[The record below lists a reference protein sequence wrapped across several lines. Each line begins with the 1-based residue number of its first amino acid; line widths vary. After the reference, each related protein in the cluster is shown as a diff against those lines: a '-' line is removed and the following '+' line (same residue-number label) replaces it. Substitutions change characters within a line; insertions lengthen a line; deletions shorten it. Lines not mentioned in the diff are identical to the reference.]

1 MTDERWQVAY
11 AIYEAAASLAEPE
24 RHQYVHAAAPD
35 AEIAGKV
42 LAMLGEM
49 ETTAESNGFP
59 EPANTR
65 ETALAPPLL
74 APGSHLGPY
83 EILDCI
89 GHGGMGLVYRAR
101 DPRLDRQVAIK
112 LLLPDMAGDPQARE
126 RLRREALAAAALD
139 HPFICKIFEI
149 GEDGDALFLVME
161 YIAGETLHRRLQ
173 DGRMPL
179 SETLRVAGEMA
190 DALEEA
196 HAKRLLHRDL
206 KPSNIMI
213 THQGHVKV
221 MDFGLAKRIADQPRD
236 ADSTVSV
243 EVRSTQLSVPGM
255 LLGTP
260 DYMSPEQV
268 NGLALDVRSD
278 LFSFGVILAEM
289 ISGRNPFRR
298 PSMMETLSAVLR
310 DSPDFGG
317 DIQLG
322 VTVQGL
328 VVMARRMLAKD
339 AAQRYASIAEMRAD
353 LARLAASSQTGD
365 APFPAEKRSADS
377 IRPIGRAADLKQ
389 LTRQLEE
396 ALAGRGSLV
405 LIGGEPGI
413 GKTHLASALLEA
425 ARSRGAF
432 AVTGHCYEMEGSAPY
447 LPFIEMLEHSAR
459 SVPPDTFRYALGD
472 DAPEVAK
479 LMPELRRMFPDIPPA
494 LELPPEQQRRFLFNG
509 YRGFI
514 ERSTRLTPMM
524 ALFEDLQWAD
534 EPTLLLLQHL
544 AQTVAGMPML
554 MIGTYRDVDLEVG
567 RPCARTLESLLR
579 QKLGTRILLRR
590 LQVTGVEEML
600 TALGAQPPPPSLT
613 RVVFEG
619 TEGNPF
625 FVEEVF
631 RHLAEE
637 GKLFDENGAFR
648 PGLRGD
654 QLQVPEGVRLVLGRR
669 LERLSEDARRILTT
683 AALIG
688 RVFSLELLEELEKT
702 QSDAALEAVEE
713 AERAHLVETERR
725 GRQIRYRFV
734 HELVRQTLSETLSVP
749 RRQRLH
755 ARVAQVMERV
765 YAPTID
771 AHASALAHH
780 LYQAGSSVDREKTIH
795 FLSLAATEAS
805 KAAAHEEALDHLEN
819 AISLLDDE
827 RSARIADLHARRA
840 GALGSL
846 WRHQEAVQEYERAL
860 ALYDALGEHLRF
872 VEACAPLA
880 IFLSRTGQ
888 LQDAR
893 KIVDRAARHAKDAP
907 ASIRCALLA
916 LEANTGASIGEIDRA
931 LELFDELHNCSENEL
946 LPRVVGLVTEQ
957 EMYTRYDAG
966 QLDLCEAAAR
976 KASRFFEQAGEVWSL
991 ADVAIGLFSP
1001 PLQSGRPAEAEG
1013 LIYEAIRHATQVG
1026 HDVAKSCA
1034 LGSLPLMYLAKGDL
1048 ESAERAAREAL
1059 AFGESCHFGWL
1070 FMAETILGGILL
1082 YRAQTEEGLSLL
1094 TKAVRGPT
1102 THFSGFPQGLLALGM
1117 TAAEK
1122 DGAANVFTAAMQFLP
1137 RPGTSRGTGAW
1148 HAVLCLTEALC
1159 LCGRREEAGSLQLEA
1174 EKIAAEWDCNMVGF
1188 PVLTAAGIAAACAG
1202 NWTRAEA
1209 HHRASIARMEAVPY
1223 ATAQPIARYWY
1234 ADMLAQRG
1242 GPGDIDAAK
1251 ALLQASIT
1259 ASDAIGLVLYARLA
1273 RQRLARIA

>member
-1 MTDERWQVAY
+1 MTDERWQVTY

-24 RHQYVHAAAPD
+24 RQQYVHAAAPD

-42 LAMLGEM
+42 LAMLDEM
-49 ETTAESNGFP
+49 KITDESNAFP

-65 ETALAPPLL
+65 EDALAPPLL
-74 APGSHLGPY
+74 VPGSHLGPY

-89 GHGGMGLVYRAR
+89 GRGGMGLVYRAR

-112 LLLPDMAGDPQARE
+112 LLLPDMAADPQARE

-161 YIAGETLHRRLQ
+161 YIAGVTLHRRLQ
-173 DGRMPL
+173 NGRMPL

-196 HAKRLLHRDL
+196 HIKRLLHRDL

-221 MDFGLAKRIADQPRD
+221 MDFGLAKRIADRPPD
-236 ADSTVSV
+236 ANSTVSV
-243 EVRSTQLSVPGM
+243 EMRSAQLTVPGT

-268 NGLALDVRSD
+268 KGLTLDVRSD

-289 ISGRNPFRR
+289 ISGRNPFRKS
-298 PSMMETLSAVLR
+298 SMAETLSAVLR

-317 DIQLG
+317 DIQQG
-322 VTVQGL
+322 VTVEGL

-353 LARLAASSQTGD
+353 LARLAALSQTAD
-365 APFPAEKRSADS
+365 APISAEKRPADS
-377 IRPIGRAADLKQ
+377 IRPIGRDADLKQ

-396 ALAGRGSLV
+396 ALAGRGSLI

-413 GKTHLASALLEA
+413 GKTHLASALLDA

-432 AVTGHCYEMEGSAPY
+432 AITGHCYEMEGSPPY

-459 SVPPDTFRYALGD
+459 SVPPDTFRYGLGD

-494 LELPPEQQRRFLFNG
+494 LQLPPEQQRRFLFNG
-509 YRGFI
+509 YRGFV
-514 ERSTRLTPMM
+514 ERSTRLTPMV

-544 AQTVAGMPML
+544 AQTVAAMPML

-567 RPCARTLESLLR
+567 RPCAKMLESLLR

-590 LQVTGVEEML
+590 LPVAGVEEML
-600 TALGAQPPPPSLT
+600 RALGAQQPPPSLT

-648 PGLRGD
+648 PGLRGN

-669 LERLSEDARRILTT
+669 LGRLSEDARRILTT

-702 QSDAALEAVEE
+702 QPDAALEAVEE

-725 GRQIRYRFV
+725 GRQTRYLFV
-734 HELVRQTLSETLSVP
+734 HELVRQTLSETLSAP

-765 YAPTID
+765 YAATID
-771 AHASALAHH
+771 AHTSALAHH

-795 FLSLAATEAS
+795 FLSQAATEAS
-805 KAAAHEEALDHLEN
+805 KAAAHEEALDHIEN
-819 AISLLDDE
+819 AISLFEDE
-827 RSARIADLHARRA
+827 RSARVAHLHARRA

-846 WRHQEAVQEYERAL
+846 WRSQEAVQEYERAL
-860 ALYDALGEHLRF
+860 ALYDASGEHLRF
-872 VEACAPLA
+872 VETCVPLA
-880 IFLSRTGQ
+880 IFLVRTGQ

-893 KIVDRAARHAKDAP
+893 AVVNRAARHAKDAP
-907 ASIRCALLA
+907 VSIRCGLLA
-916 LEANTGASIGEIDRA
+916 LEANTGATVGEIDRA
-931 LELFDELHNCSENEL
+931 LELFDELHRTSENEL
-946 LPRVVGLVTEQ
+946 PPGVIGLVTEQ

-966 QLDLCEAAAR
+966 QLDLCEAVAR
-976 KASRFFEQAGEVWSL
+976 KASQIFEHAGDVWSL
-991 ADVAIGLFSP
+991 ADIAIGVYSP
-1001 PLQSGRPAEAEG
+1001 PLLSGRPAEAER
-1013 LIYEAIRHATQVG
+1013 LIHETIRRATQVG
-1026 HDVAKSCA
+1026 HDVAKFCA
-1034 LGSLPLMYLAKGDL
+1034 LAALPVVDLAKGDL
-1048 ESAERAAREAL
+1048 ESAERTAREAL
-1059 AFGESCHFGWL
+1059 AFGESSHFGWL
-1070 FMAETILGGILL
+1070 FTAETSLGGVLL
-1082 YRAQTEEGLSLL
+1082 YRGQSEESLSLL
-1094 TKAVRGPT
+1094 TKAASGPI
-1102 THFSGFPQGLLALGM
+1102 THFSGFPQGLLTLGM
-1117 TAAEK
+1117 TVAK
-1122 DGAANVFTAAMQFLP
+1122 RDDAANACTAAMRFLP

-1148 HAVLCLTEALC
+1148 HAVLSLTEALC
-1159 LCGRREEAGSLQLEA
+1159 LSGRREEAGRLQSEA
-1174 EKIAAEWDCNMVGF
+1174 EKIAAEWDCSMVGF

-1202 NWTRAEA
+1202 NWTSAEK

-1223 ATAQPIARYWY
+1223 VTAQPIARYWY

-1242 GPGDIDAAK
+1242 GPEDIEAAK
-1251 ALLQASIT
+1251 TLLQASIV
-1259 ASDAIGLVLYARLA
+1259 ASDAIGLALYGRLA
-1273 RQRLARIA
+1273 RQRFAQIA

>member
-1 MTDERWQVAY
+1 MTDERWQVTY
-11 AIYEAAASLAEPE
+11 AIYEAAASLAEPQ
-24 RHQYVHAAAPD
+24 RQQYVHAASPD

-42 LAMLGEM
+42 LAMLDEM
-49 ETTAESNGFP
+49 EITAESNAFP

-65 ETALAPPLL
+65 EAAVAPPVLV
-74 APGSHLGPY
+74 PGSHLGPY

-89 GHGGMGLVYRAR
+89 GRGGMGLVYRAR

-112 LLLPDMAGDPQARE
+112 LLLPDMADDPQARE

-149 GEDGDALFLVME
+149 GEDGEALFLVME
-161 YIAGETLHRRLQ
+161 YIAGVTLHRRLQ

-221 MDFGLAKRIADQPRD
+221 MDFGLAKRIADQPPD
-236 ADSTVSV
+236 ANSTVSA
-243 EVRSTQLSVPGM
+243 EKSSAQLTAPGT

-268 NGLALDVRSD
+268 KGLTLDVRSD

-289 ISGRNPFRR
+289 ISGRNPFRKS
-298 PSMMETLSAVLR
+298 SMVETLSAVLR

-317 DIQLG
+317 DIPQG

-339 AAQRYASIAEMRAD
+339 AVQRYASIAEMRAD
-353 LARLAASSQTGD
+353 LARLAASSQAAAATI
-365 APFPAEKRSADS
+365 SADKHP
-377 IRPIGRAADLKQ
+377 RDHFPPIGRDADLKRLTQQ
-389 LTRQLEE
+389 LDE
-396 ALAGRGSLV
+396 ALVGRGSLI

-413 GKTHLASALLEA
+413 GKTHLASALLDA

-432 AVTGHCYEMEGSAPY
+432 AVTGHCYEMEGSPPY

-459 SVPPDTFRYALGD
+459 SVPLDTFRYALGD
-472 DAPEVAK
+472 DAPEVVK
-479 LMPELRRMFPDIPPA
+479 LMPELRRMFPDIPPP

-509 YRGFI
+509 YRGFV
-514 ERSTRLTPMM
+514 ERSTRLTPMV

-544 AQTVAGMPML
+544 AQTVAGMAML

-567 RPCARTLESLLR
+567 RPCARMLESLLR

-590 LQVTGVEEML
+590 LPVAGVEEML
-600 TALGAQPPPPSLT
+600 TALGAQQPPPSLT

-702 QSDAALEAVEE
+702 QPDAALEAVEE

-725 GRQIRYRFV
+725 DRQTRYRFV

-780 LYQAGSSVDREKTIH
+780 LYQAGSSVDRETTMH
-795 FLSLAATEAS
+795 FLSQAATEAS

-827 RSARIADLHARRA
+827 RSTRVADLHARRA

-860 ALYDALGEHLRF
+860 ALYEALGEHLRF
-872 VEACAPLA
+872 VETCAPLA

-893 KIVDRAARHAKDAP
+893 TIIDRAARHAKDAP
-907 ASIRCALLA
+907 ASIRCGLLA
-916 LEANTGASIGEIDRA
+916 LQANTTASVGEIDRA
-931 LELFDELHNCSENEL
+931 LELFDELHKSSENEL
-946 LPRVVGLVTEQ
+946 TPGVIGLVTEQ

-976 KASRFFEQAGEVWSL
+976 KASRIFEQAGDVWSL
-991 ADVAIGLFSP
+991 ADIGIGVYSP
-1001 PLQSGRPAEAEG
+1001 PLQSGRPAEAER
-1013 LIYEAIRHATQVG
+1013 LIRETIRRATQVG
-1026 HDVAKSCA
+1026 HDVAKSGA
-1034 LGSLPLMYLAKGDL
+1034 LAALPLVYLAKGDL
-1048 ESAERAAREAL
+1048 KGAERAAREAL
-1059 AFGESCHFGWL
+1059 AFGESSHFGWL
-1070 FMAETILGGILL
+1070 FMAETSLGGVLL
-1082 YRAQTEEGLSLL
+1082 YRAQTEEALSLL
-1094 TKAVRGPT
+1094 TKAACGPT

-1117 TAAEK
+1117 TAAERE
-1122 DGAANVFTAAMQFLP
+1122 GAANACAAAMRFLP

-1148 HAVLCLTEALC
+1148 HAVLGLTEALC
-1159 LCGRREEAGSLQLEA
+1159 LSGRREEAGRLQLEA
-1174 EKIAAEWDCNMVGF
+1174 EKIAGEWDCNMVGF

-1202 NWTRAEA
+1202 NWTSAEK
-1209 HHRASIARMEAVPY
+1209 HHRASIARMDAVPY
-1223 ATAQPIARYWY
+1223 VTAQPIARYWY
-1234 ADMLAQRG
+1234 ADMLAERG
-1242 GPGDIDAAK
+1242 GADEVDAAK
-1251 ALLQASIT
+1251 AMLKESIA
-1259 ASDAIGLVLYARLA
+1259 ASDKIGLALYARLA

>member
-1 MTDERWQVAY
+1 MTDERWRVTY

-24 RHQYVHAAAPD
+24 RHQYVQAAAPD

-59 EPANTR
+59 EPANTM
-65 ETALAPPLL
+65 EAAIAPPLL

-89 GHGGMGLVYRAR
+89 GQGGMGLVYRAR

-112 LLLPDMAGDPQARE
+112 LLLPDLAGDPQARE

-149 GEDGDALFLVME
+149 REDGDALFLVME

-179 SETLRVAGEMA
+179 SEMLRVAGEMA

-221 MDFGLAKRIADQPRD
+221 MDFGLAKRIADQPHD
-236 ADSTVSV
+236 ADSTVPV
-243 EVRSTQLSVPGM
+243 EMRSAQLTVPGM

-268 NGLALDVRSD
+268 KGLTLDVRSD

-317 DIQLG
+317 EIQQG

-353 LARLAASSQTGD
+353 LARLAASSQTAD
-365 APFPAEKRSADS
+365 APVPAEKRPGDR
-377 IRPIGRAADLKQ
+377 IRPIGRDADLKQ
-389 LTRQLEE
+389 LTGQLEE
-396 ALAGRGSLV
+396 ALAGRGSLI

-413 GKTHLASALLEA
+413 GKTHLASALLDA

-509 YRGFI
+509 YRGFV
-514 ERSTRLTPMM
+514 EHSTRLTPMM

-544 AQTVAGMPML
+544 AQTVAGTPML

-567 RPCARTLESLLR
+567 RPCARMLESLLR

-590 LQVTGVEEML
+590 LPVAGVEEML
-600 TALGAQPPPPSLT
+600 TALGAQQPPPSLT

-688 RVFSLELLEELEKT
+688 RVFSLELLEELEKS
-702 QSDAALEAVEE
+702 QPDAALEAVEE

-725 GRQIRYRFV
+725 GRQICYRFV

-755 ARVAQVMERV
+755 AGLAQVMERV

-795 FLSLAATEAS
+795 FLSEAARQAS
-805 KAAAHEEALDHLEN
+805 GTAAHEEALDHLDN
-819 AISLLDDE
+819 AASLLENE
-827 RSARIADLHARRA
+827 RTARAADLHARRA
-840 GALGSL
+840 VVLRSL
-846 WRHQEAVQEYERAL
+846 SRNQEAVLEYERAL
-860 ALYDALGEHLRF
+860 SLFDSLGDHVRF
-872 VEACAPLA
+872 VETSAPLA
-880 IFLSRTGQ
+880 FMHGWA
-888 LQDAR
+888 LQFQQMSTV
-893 KIVDRAARHAKDAP
+893 VDRAAQHANS
-907 ASIRCALLA
+907 ASAAERYRVLA
-916 LEANTGASIGEIDRA
+916 MQATGASSAGEVDRA
-931 LELFDELHNCSENEL
+931 LDLLEELHKIPENEL
-946 LPRVVGLVTEQ
+946 TPGV
-957 EMYTRYDAG
+957 
-966 QLDLCEAAAR
+966 
-976 KASRFFEQAGEVWSL
+976 
-991 ADVAIGLFSP
+991 IGLAASW
-1001 PLQSGRPAEAEG
+1001 EA
-1013 LIYEAIRHATQVG
+1013 HT
-1026 HDVAKSCA
+1026 
-1034 LGSLPLMYLAKGDL
+1034 
-1048 ESAERAAREAL
+1048 
-1059 AFGESCHFGWL
+1059 
-1070 FMAETILGGILL
+1070 
-1082 YRAQTEEGLSLL
+1082 RAQRRPTGSR
-1094 TKAVRGPT
+1094 RG
-1102 THFSGFPQGLLALGM
+1102 SR
-1117 TAAEK
+1117 EK
-1122 DGAANVFTAAMQFLP
+1122 
-1137 RPGTSRGTGAW
+1137 
-1148 HAVLCLTEALC
+1148 
-1159 LCGRREEAGSLQLEA
+1159 
-1174 EKIAAEWDCNMVGF
+1174 
-1188 PVLTAAGIAAACAG
+1188 
-1202 NWTRAEA
+1202 
-1209 HHRASIARMEAVPY
+1209 
-1223 ATAQPIARYWY
+1223 
-1234 ADMLAQRG
+1234 
-1242 GPGDIDAAK
+1242 
-1251 ALLQASIT
+1251 
-1259 ASDAIGLVLYARLA
+1259 SDPDLRTIG
-1273 RQRLARIA
+1273 

>member
-1 MTDERWQVAY
+1 VTDERWQVTY

-24 RHQYVHAAAPD
+24 RHQYVQAAAPD

-49 ETTAESNGFP
+49 EDTAESNAFP
-59 EPANTR
+59 ESAKTSEATLDPV
-65 ETALAPPLL
+65 LL
-74 APGSHLGPY
+74 VPGSHLGPY

-89 GHGGMGLVYRAR
+89 GRGGMGLVYRAR

-112 LLLPDMAGDPQARE
+112 LLLPDMAADPQARE

-149 GEDGDALFLVME
+149 GEDGDAIFLVME
-161 YIAGETLHRRLQ
+161 YIAGVNLRRLQ
-173 DGRMPL
+173 DSRMPL

-221 MDFGLAKRIADQPRD
+221 MDFGLAKRIADRSPD
-236 ADSTVSV
+236 ANSTVSV
-243 EVRSTQLSVPGM
+243 EMHSAQLTVPGT

-268 NGLALDVRSD
+268 KGQTLDVRSD

-289 ISGRNPFRR
+289 ISGRNPFRKS
-298 PSMMETLSAVLR
+298 SMAETLSAVLR

-317 DIQLG
+317 EIPQG

-328 VVMARRMLAKD
+328 IVMARRMLAKD
-339 AAQRYASIAEMRAD
+339 VAERYASIAEMRAD
-353 LARLAASSQTGD
+353 LARLAASSQTAD
-365 APFPAEKRSADS
+365 APISADKRPADS
-377 IRPIGRAADLKQ
+377 IRPIGRDADLKQ
-389 LTRQLEE
+389 LTSQLEE
-396 ALAGRGSLV
+396 ALAGRGSLI
-405 LIGGEPGI
+405 LMGGEPGI
-413 GKTHLASALLEA
+413 GKTHLASALLDA

-432 AVTGHCYEMEGSAPY
+432 AVTGHCYEMEGSPPY

-479 LMPELRRMFPDIPPA
+479 LMPELRRMFRGIPPA

-509 YRGFI
+509 YRGFV
-514 ERSTRLTPMM
+514 ERSTRLTPMV

-534 EPTLLLLQHL
+534 EPSLLLLQHL
-544 AQTVAGMPML
+544 AQTVAGMPLL

-567 RPCARTLESLLR
+567 RPCATMLESLLR

-590 LQVTGVEEML
+590 LPRAGVEEML
-600 TALGAQPPPPSLT
+600 AALGAQAPPPSLT

-669 LERLSEDARRILTT
+669 LQRLSEDARRILTI

-688 RVFSLELLEELEKT
+688 RVFSLELLQELEAT
-702 QSDAALEAVEE
+702 QPDSALEAVEE
-713 AERAHLVETERR
+713 AERAHLVETEPR
-725 GRQIRYRFV
+725 GRQTRYRFV

-755 ARVAQVMERV
+755 ARVAHVMERV
-765 YAPTID
+765 YAATID

-780 LYQAGSSVDREKTIH
+780 LYQAGSSADREKTIH
-795 FLSLAATEAS
+795 FLSQAATEAS
-805 KAAAHEEALDHLEN
+805 KAAAYEEALDHLEN

-827 RSARIADLHARRA
+827 SSLGVADLHARRA

-846 WRHQEAVQEYERAL
+846 WRNQEAVQEYERAL
-860 ALYDALGEHLRF
+860 VLYDALGEHLRF
-872 VEACAPLA
+872 VETCAPLA

-893 KIVDRAARHAKDAP
+893 TIVDRAAQHAKDAP
-907 ASIRCALLA
+907 ASIRCGMLA
-916 LEANTGASIGEIDRA
+916 LEANTGASAGEIDRA
-931 LELFDELHNCSENEL
+931 LELFDEMHKGSENEL
-946 LPRVVGLVTEQ
+946 TPGVIGLVTEQ

-976 KASRFFEQAGEVWSL
+976 KASRIFEQAGNVWSL
-991 ADVAIGLFSP
+991 ADVAIGLYSP
-1001 PLQSGRPAEAEG
+1001 PLQSGRPAEAER
-1013 LIYEAIRHATQVG
+1013 LIHETIRRATQVG
-1026 HDVAKSCA
+1026 HDVAKSGA
-1034 LGSLPLMYLAKGDL
+1034 LAALPLVYLAKGDL
-1048 ESAERAAREAL
+1048 EGAERAARKAL
-1059 AFGESCHFGWL
+1059 AFGESSHFGWL
-1070 FMAETILGGILL
+1070 FMAETSLGGVLL

-1094 TKAVRGPT
+1094 TKAASGPT

-1117 TAAEK
+1117 SAAEME
-1122 DGAANVFTAAMQFLP
+1122 GAANSCTAAMRFLP

-1148 HAVLCLTEALC
+1148 HAVLGLTEALC
-1159 LCGRREEAGSLQLEA
+1159 LSGRREEAGRLQLEA
-1174 EKIAAEWDCNMVGF
+1174 EKIADEWDCNMVGF

-1202 NWTRAEA
+1202 NWARAEE
-1209 HHRASIARMEAVPY
+1209 HHRAAITRMESVPY
-1223 ATAQPIARYWY
+1223 VTAQPIARYWY
-1234 ADMLAQRG
+1234 AEMLAERG
-1242 GPGDIDAAK
+1242 GPRDVDAAK

-1259 ASDAIGLVLYARLA
+1259 ASDAIGLGLYARLA
-1273 RQRLARIA
+1273 RRRFAQIA